1 MNLKF
6 DEAVDRIIAE
16 AMSDYIKAAAKT
28 AIKAPFKGV
37 GYLAKKAIDPRTY
50 LKGAG
55 AVAGGLKGAIGAP
68 GAAVNALR
76 QGIVYGPNSSGDISN
91 ITNPVLGGAQKA
103 LASAERGISKGIQG
117 AKSSVDTQ
125 LQKDQM
131 KKLYGTSD
139 FQRNAQMFDVDY
151 FMQNPS
157 IYKSNKQPDKL
168 VRGDVFSI
176 RSKYGG
182 ALQPYRVVDNVKGA
196 LTVMPANKI

>member
-6 DEAVDRIIAE
+6 DKAVNKILEE
-16 AMSDYIKAAAKT
+16 AMSDYLKAAAKT
-28 AIKAPFKGV
+28 AIKAPLRGA

-55 AVAGGLKGAIGAP
+55 AVAGGLKGAISAP

-76 QGIVYGPNSSGDISN
+76 QGLVYGPNSSGDITN

-103 LASAERGISKGIQG
+103 LAGAEKGITRGIQG
-117 AKSSVDTQ
+117 AKSSIDTQ

-139 FQRNAQMFDVDY
+139 FQKNAQIFDVNY

-157 IYKSNKQPDKL
+157 IYKSSKQPNRL
-168 VRGDVFSI
+168 ARGDIFSI

-182 ALQPYRVVDNVKGA
+182 SLQPYRVIDNKKGI
-196 LTVMPANKI
+196 LTVLPANKI

>member
-6 DEAVDRIIAE
+6 DEAVNKILEE
-16 AMSDYIKAAAKT
+16 AMSDYLKAAAKT
-28 AIKAPFKGV
+28 AIKAPLKGA

-55 AVAGGLKGAIGAP
+55 AIAGGLKGAISAP

-76 QGIVYGPNSSGDISN
+76 QGLVYGPNSSGDITN

-103 LASAERGISKGIQG
+103 LAGAERGITKGIQG
-117 AKSSVDTQ
+117 AKSSIDTQ

-131 KKLYGTSD
+131 KKLYGSSD
-139 FQRNAQMFDVDY
+139 FQKNAQMFDVNY

-157 IYKSNKQPDKL
+157 IYKSSKQPNRL
-168 VRGDVFSI
+168 TRGDIFSI

-182 ALQPYRVVDNVKGA
+182 SLQPYRVMDNKKGI
-196 LTVMPANKI
+196 LTVLPANKI

>member
-6 DEAVDRIIAE
+6 DEAVNKILEE
-16 AMSDYIKAAAKT
+16 AMSDYLKAAAKT
-28 AIKAPFKGV
+28 AIKAPLKGA

-55 AVAGGLKGAIGAP
+55 AIAGGLKGAISAP

-76 QGIVYGPNSSGDISN
+76 QGLVYGPNSSGDITN
-91 ITNPVLGGAQKA
+91 ITNPLLGGAQKA
-103 LASAERGISKGIQG
+103 LAGAERGITKGIQG
-117 AKSSVDTQ
+117 AKSSIDTQ

-131 KKLYGTSD
+131 KKLYGSSD
-139 FQRNAQMFDVDY
+139 FQKNAQMFDVNY

-157 IYKSNKQPDKL
+157 IYKSSKQPNRL
-168 VRGDVFSI
+168 ARGDIFSI

-182 ALQPYRVVDNVKGA
+182 SLQPYRVMDNKKGI
-196 LTVMPANKI
+196 LTVLPVNKI

>member
-6 DEAVDRIIAE
+6 DKAVNKILEE
-16 AMSDYIKAAAKT
+16 AMSDYLKAAAKT
-28 AIKAPFKGV
+28 AIKAPLRGA

-55 AVAGGLKGAIGAP
+55 AVAGGLKGAISAP

-76 QGIVYGPNSSGDISN
+76 QGLVYGPNSSGDITN

-103 LASAERGISKGIQG
+103 LAGAERGITKGIQG
-117 AKSSVDTQ
+117 AKSSIDTQ

-131 KKLYGTSD
+131 KKLYGTSN
-139 FQRNAQMFDVDY
+139 FQKNAQMFDVNY

-157 IYKSNKQPDKL
+157 IYNSSKQPNKL
-168 VRGDVFSI
+168 ARGDIFSI

-182 ALQPYRVVDNVKGA
+182 SLQPYRVMDNKKGI
-196 LTVMPANKI
+196 LTVLPANKI